1 MPIDYELI
9 KTVFIGLSIL
19 LVPLGWLFNDSR
31 NKKRALQQKIHEANL
46 NRLENQVRLFY
57 SPINTIRTQCK
68 AVHKF
73 YHDNMP
79 KEKNDPSRIDV
90 SKMTER
96 HLRIHDYI
104 TDNYLIPLNNK
115 VIDII
120 ENNAHLIDE
129 AKFPESYLKF
139 VEHIYEFEVRH
150 RLYTDHD
157 LKELITDQKTFP
169 ENFDSDIKSK
179 LESLRSKYYTE
190 LNNSKL

>member
-1 MPIDYELI
+1 MSIDYELI
-9 KTVFIGLSIL
+9 KTIFIGLSIL

-31 NKKRALQQKIHEANL
+31 NKKRALEQKIHEANL
-46 NRLENQVRLFY
+46 KRLENQVKLFY
-57 SPINTIRTQCK
+57 SPITTIRTQCK

-73 YHDNMP
+73 YHVNMP

-90 SKMTER
+90 SKMNEK
-96 HLRIHDYI
+96 HWLIHDYI

-129 AKFPESYLKF
+129 AKFPESFLKF

-150 RLYTDHD
+150 KLFTDYD

-169 ENFDSDIKSK
+169 ENFDSDIKQK
-179 LESLRSKYYTE
+179 LENLRAKYYLE
-190 LNNSKL
+190 LNNLKL